1 MINLRA
7 LSYLVALGEYRSFS
21 RAAEHCCITQSTLSI
36 QLRKLEDYL
45 GVELVE
51 RTRSRVQLTSAGR
64 QVSLL
69 ARMILATTSEI
80 QQVAQRAREKGDRG
94 APSKTD
100 PSIRAKEN
108 LGARASDVT
117 KAPLANNPRA
127 SAVKEPSIDEINC
140 LRLPK
145 G

>member
-7 LSYLVALGEYRSFS
+7 LSYLVALGEHRSFS

-51 RTRSRVQLTSAGR
+51 RTRSRVQLTSAGK

-80 QQVAQRAREKGDRG
+80 QQVAQR
-94 APSKTD
+94 S
-100 PSIRAKEN
+100 
-108 LGARASDVT
+108 RASSAAS
-117 KAPLANNPRA
+117 KAP
-127 SAVKEPSIDEINC
+127 KELSIDDINC
-140 LRLPK
+140 LRPSK

>member
-7 LSYLVALGEYRSFS
+7 LSYLVALGEYKNFS

-51 RTRSRVQLTSAGR
+51 RTRARVQLTAAGK

-69 ARMILATTSEI
+69 ARMILATSGEI
-80 QQVAQRAREKGDRG
+80 QQVAQRTRAAASIAGSRKEVVTATGRE
-94 APSKTD
+94 A
-100 PSIRAKEN
+100 A
-108 LGARASDVT
+108 
-117 KAPLANNPRA
+117 
-127 SAVKEPSIDEINC
+127 IDEINC
-140 LRLPK
+140 LRPSK

>member
-7 LSYLVALGEYRSFS
+7 LSYLVALGQHRSFS

-51 RTRSRVQLTSAGR
+51 RTRSRVQLTSAGK

-69 ARMILATTSEI
+69 ARMILATTGEI
-80 QQVAQRAREKGDRG
+80 QQVAQRARV
-94 APSKTD
+94 AALL
-100 PSIRAKEN
+100 AKSPE
-108 LGARASDVT
+108 A
-117 KAPLANNPRA
+117 
-127 SAVKEPSIDEINC
+127 SIDDINC
-140 LRLPK
+140 LRPPK